1 SGADK
6 LVFNNGQFTTL
17 GAPGNFVAGDM
28 RFVAGA
34 GFTAGRDASDRLVY
48 DTSTGNLYYD
58 ADGNGPDAA
67 QLVATL
73 QGAPALAAT
82 DIVVTG
88 QALPA
93 PITGTEG
100 NDSITGTAGNDSIEG
115 RGGNDTLV
123 GLAGNDTLNG
133 GDGADSLLG
142 GAGRDSLV
150 GGNGNDTLDGG
161 PVVGD
166 NSTVDTMDGGLGD
179 DTFVVRD
186 NFFPDVVTDA
196 GGVDTV
202 VAVDRGFE
210 LPAGFENLVLTGDS
224 SFSPAGGT

>member
-1 SGADK
+1 VIGAGFDDRISGNFFDNYLEGREGNDTLYGSGGQDTLVGGAGQDQFVMFLEDRAFPRSDLVTDFSSGADK

-142 GAGRDSLV
+142 GAG
-150 GGNGNDTLDGG
+150 
-161 PVVGD
+161 
-166 NSTVDTMDGGLGD
+166 
-179 DTFVVRD
+179 
-186 NFFPDVVTDA
+186 
-196 GGVDTV
+196 
-202 VAVDRGFE
+202 
-210 LPAGFENLVLTGDS
+210 
-224 SFSPAGGT
+224 